1 MQEKRRIQRVSF
13 DTPLEAQLGPARVW
27 LCDLSTTGARIE
39 HRTGFAPGGAF
50 LLAVDWRGEHLEL
63 RAVVTRCRL
72 GQSRRTTALR
82 YDCGLRFAEMSRT
95 ARTSL
100 HRILA
105 ELVESSLA
113 HRSGRHRTPHM
124 AS

>member
-1 MQEKRRIQRVSF
+1 MQEKRRIQRISF
-13 DTPLEAQLGPARVW
+13 DTPLQAQLGPARVW

-72 GQSRRTTALR
+72 AQSTRTTALR
-82 YDCGLRFAEMSRT
+82 YDCGLRFGDMSRT
-95 ARTSL
+95 ARKSL

-105 ELVESSLA
+105 DLVESSLA
-113 HRSGRHRTPHM
+113 HGRRNHSTHV